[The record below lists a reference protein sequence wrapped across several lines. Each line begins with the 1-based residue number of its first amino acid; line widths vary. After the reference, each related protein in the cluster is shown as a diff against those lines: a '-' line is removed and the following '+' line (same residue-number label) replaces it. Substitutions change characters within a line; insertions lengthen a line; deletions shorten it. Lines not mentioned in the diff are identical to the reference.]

1 MTTKQLENA
10 LRDRYGFTKARAKEV
25 VDSFKWFIQAGL
37 AHDGIVRLDGVGTF
51 KVQTK
56 PARTM
61 TVNMG
66 PKKGQAIEVPER
78 QVVKFKPSSK
88 LLS

>member
-1 MTTKQLENA
+1 MTKKQIEAALIERFGLTKIKARDVVQSVLLAIQAGIVNDGVVQLEN
-10 LRDRYGFTKARAKEV
+10 
-25 VDSFKWFIQAGL
+25 
-37 AHDGIVRLDGVGTF
+37 VGTF

-66 PKKGQAIEVPER
+66 PKKGQTIDVPER

-88 LLS
+88 LLG

>member
-1 MTTKQLENA
+1 MTTKQIENA
-10 LRDRYGFTKARAKEV
+10 LRDRYGLTKARAKEV
-25 VDSFKWFIQAGL
+25 VDSFRWFIQAGL

-51 KVQTK
+51 KTKTK

-61 TVNMG
+61 IVNMG
-66 PKKGQAIEVPER
+66 PKKGHVIEVPER
-78 QVVKFKPSSK
+78 QVVTFKPSSK

>member
-1 MTTKQLENA
+1 MTKKQIEAALVERFGFTKVKARDVVQSVLLAIQAGIVNDGVVQLEN
-10 LRDRYGFTKARAKEV
+10 
-25 VDSFKWFIQAGL
+25 
-37 AHDGIVRLDGVGTF
+37 VGTF

-56 PARTM
+56 AARTI
-61 TVNMG
+61 TPGFG